1 MPLLRNQ
8 EGQYDHTKKATIKML
23 AFWLPKR
30 PETIEHSNISD
41 AGCSFIIS
49 SWRALYSNTADI
61 CCLSPEIKQRHGTKV
76 LILTL
81 GSAAFLLTH
90 PHLALFTTKQLVPKH
105 NCVGRHCLLH
115 SDWGTE
121 AASLFGLSWQTIWIM
136 LQGCR
141 PSATS
146 LRCEDNLAAASVTP
160 LIIRVDSV
168 DLAV

>member
-1 MPLLRNQ
+1 MIIQKSHNKNVSLLAPKETWNNRTQ
-8 EGQYDHTKKATIKML
+8 QYFRCWLFLYNLQLASSLFQYCWHML
-23 AFWLPKR
+23 LIPRDKTEAWYKGPNFNFRL
-30 PETIEHSNISD
+30 
-41 AGCSFIIS
+41 
-49 SWRALYSNTADI
+49 
-61 CCLSPEIKQRHGTKV
+61 CCFPPDTS
-76 LILTL
+76 TL
-81 GSAAFLLTH
+81 GI
-90 PHLALFTTKQLVPKH
+90 FTTKQLVPKH

-136 LQGCR
+136 LQGFR

-146 LRCEDNLAAASVTP
+146 LRCEDNLAATSVTP